1 MAFKKK
7 EVSTAATVAT
17 AATAATVA
25 TVDTSNI
32 VHEGTIHEG
41 HEAEAVTTAI
51 HEEEFPANWTP
62 PSNLDAPPPQSG
74 MVQRW
79 CRMSIL
85 GAPDPQNRARQA
97 GQGWRPRR
105 LSTVPEGERIRYP
118 ALNDSA
124 WGDVIA
130 QGALVLCEMPERLAA
145 QRKEYF
151 DSLRHG
157 QMQAL
162 VDNNILPAS
171 GKGYGAVELTR
182 EKKSVRAPI
191 VASDE

>member
-1 MAFKKK
+1 MAKFRTKAEYEQDNAEVDSDSK
-7 EVSTAATVAT
+7 EVHTKDLHKSH
-17 AATAATVA
+17 
-25 TVDTSNI
+25 D
-32 VHEGTIHEG
+32 
-41 HEAEAVTTAI
+41 AEAVTTAI

-62 PSNLDAPPPQSG
+62 PSQLDAPPPLPG

-85 GAPDPQNRARQA
+85 GQPDPQNRARQA

-105 LSTVPEGERIRYP
+105 LSSVPEGERIRYP
-118 ALNDSA
+118 ALHDSV

-130 QGALVLCEMPERLAA
+130 QGALVLCEMPEKLAA

-151 DSLRHG
+151 DNLRKG

-162 VDNNILPAS
+162 VDNNILPDS
-171 GKGYGAVELTR
+171 GKGYGRVELSR

-191 VASDE
+191 VAADE